1 MNENEFFICYNKI
14 PLYETIIDIIPM
26 KSNTLLYQNIILTL
40 SIVQGNENRFICF
53 KR

>member
-26 KSNTLLYQNIILTL
+26 KSNTLLYQKY
-40 SIVQGNENRFICF
+40 SDIVYRSR
-53 KR
+53 K